1 MTTRYMTQAE
11 FEALSDEALYVMKMS
26 GDEVVLVEEGA
37 AAPEPAAPSADA
49 PNPET
54 PNPETHVPDV
64 SFSFMPTS
72 GKQATPVSA
81 AAEQPASPAT
91 QPAPDA
97 APASGDMQM
106 ALLQKMV
113 TLQQQTLAE
122 VAALRAELAQL
133 AGRIGDAASA
143 PAAEDDDAI
152 AQLQQM
158 MQALDAEIA
167 KQTGGDS

>member
-1 MTTRYMTQAE
+1 MTTRYMTAE
-11 FEALSDEALYVMKMS
+11 EFAALSNEALYVMKMS
-26 GDEVVLVEEGA
+26 GDEVVIVEDPVDTA
-37 AAPEPAAPSADA
+37 DPSAPSAK
-49 PNPET
+49 E
-54 PNPETHVPDV
+54 HVPDV
-64 SFSFMPTS
+64 SFSFMPTA

-81 AAEQPASPAT
+81 ATEQPAPEPAAA
-91 QPAPDA
+91 PAPQP

-122 VAALRAELAQL
+122 IAALRTELTQIAVRIDGPAPPAEE
-133 AGRIGDAASA
+133 DA
-143 PAAEDDDAI
+143 DAV

-167 KQTGGDS
+167 KQSGGDSSS